1 MPGRRAAQAALGL
14 GLIAGSW
21 VEVRKPGIAPWEERV
36 FRTANGAPDSW
47 KVPVRAVMQTG
58 TLVAAPVAAAVAFL
72 AGRRSLAGRLLVGGA
87 LAWFGAKAVKPMGGR
102 ERPEQVVGTVRI
114 REGIEG
120 DLGWVSGHA
129 AVASTLALTAAPEL
143 PPAAAP
149 VLAGV
154 VATACFGRM
163 YVGAHLP
170 HDLIGGVGLGMVIS
184 AAIPPNG
191 SWPRLRALRGRWG
204 RRAAT

>member
-21 VEVRKPGIAPWEERV
+21 VEVRKPGIAPWEEAV
-36 FRTANGAPDSW
+36 FRRANEAPDSW
-47 KVPVRAVMQTG
+47 RAPVWTVMQAG
-58 TLVAAPVAAAVAFL
+58 TLVAAPAAAAVAFVV
-72 AGRRSLAGRLLVGGA
+72 GRRTLAGRLLAGGA

-102 ERPEQVVGTVRI
+102 ERPGQVLGAVRI

-149 VLAGV
+149 LLAGV

-170 HDLIGGVGLGMVIS
+170 HDLIGGLGLGMVIA
-184 AAIPPNG
+184 AAIPPHG
-191 SWPRLRALRGRWG
+191 AFPRLRALRGH
-204 RRAAT
+204 